1 MIRLLA
7 AEVAGSFNFRLAFG
21 VARIGSSRRSSTE
34 NKRTTSSGLA
44 GTHAARIAVQR
55 VRPLPL
61 LERKR
66 LLRDVVPPQPCPVL
80 YANHVV
86 GAGVSL
92 YDAVCARDLDG
103 QADGRYTPEAT
114 TWVKIKTPASSQAE
128 GQADF
133 FDARAARV

>member
-80 YANHVV
+80 YVNHVV

-92 YDAVCARDLDG
+92 CRMAVYRIFCFQRCHALPARSTRPPRLPSPRSG
-103 QADGRYTPEAT
+103 AVRSG
-114 TWVKIKTPASSQAE
+114 
-128 GQADF
+128 
-133 FDARAARV
+133 